1 MKKLDE
7 GFFDNLKKA
16 IGKRLDRDLSKKV
29 EKILDQPTDED
40 KKLAKDLAQ
49 SISDIEKRYKKLGY

>member
-7 GFFDNLKKA
+7 GFFDKLKRA
-16 IGKRLDRDLSKKV
+16 FVQRLDRDLAKKV
-29 EKILDQPTDED
+29 DKILDNPTDED
-40 KKLAKDLAQ
+40 KKLAKELAQ